1 MVRGIGK
8 TKVKKKPWKTR
19 VERDIK
25 CSKDIKEAGLE
36 GLKALQKGLISL
48 LSLYLHKTG
57 SLMCC

>member
-25 CSKDIKEAGLE
+25 FSKDIKEAGLE
-36 GLKALQKGLISL
+36 GGKVIGNNLSFPRKYGYYNSSSL
-48 LSLYLHKTG
+48 G
-57 SLMCC
+57 

>member
-25 CSKDIKEAGLE
+25 FS
-36 GLKALQKGLISL
+36 LINKWLMKQGFRGVVLGRIFVDVFYRYSL
-48 LSLYLHKTG
+48 
-57 SLMCC
+57 